1 MIDLRSDTVTK
12 PTQAMRDAMATA
24 EVGDDV
30 YREDPTVIRLE
41 ELGARMLGKEAG
53 LFVVS
58 GTMGNQVAIM
68 THTQRGDELITE
80 AESHI
85 FYYEV
90 GDIAMLSGV
99 QARQVPGKRGVMDPD
114 DVKHAIRDSNN
125 IHFPRTSLIA
135 IENTHNRGG
144 GKVWPI
150 EYVRQISAEAHEHG
164 IAVHID
170 GARIFNAAIASG
182 IASDVWASYADS
194 VMFCLSKGLCA
205 PVGSLLVGSTEYI
218 ERARK
223 NRKRLGGGLRQVG
236 ILAAAGIVALETMV
250 DRLADDHANAKL
262 LASELANIGYGT
274 DPSGVETNMAM
285 VDVSASGKDAPAFV
299 AAAKEQSVLCNAVT
313 QTTVRLVTHH
323 DVTTDQCRET
333 VEVFESLLP
342 A

>member
-164 IAVHID
+164 IAVHMD

-182 IASDVWASYADS
+182 IAPDVWASYADS

-250 DRLADDHANAKL
+250 NRLAEDHANAKL

-285 VDVSASGKDAPAFV
+285 VDVSASGQDAPAFV
-299 AAAKEQSVLCNAVT
+299 AAAKEQRVLCNAVT

>member
-30 YREDPTVIRLE
+30 YGEDPTVLRLE
-41 ELGARMLGKEAG
+41 ELAARMLGKEAG

-99 QARQVPGKRGVMDPD
+99 QARQVPGKRGIMDPD
-114 DVKHAIRDSNN
+114 DVKHAIRDASN

-135 IENTHNRGG
+135 LENTHNRGG

-150 EYVRQISAEAHEHG
+150 EYVREIAGTAREHG
-164 IAVHID
+164 IAIHMD
-170 GARIFNAAIASG
+170 GARIFNASVASG
-182 IASDVWASYADS
+182 IVPDVWASYADS

-205 PVGSLLVGSTEYI
+205 PIGSLLVGSREYI
-218 ERARK
+218 DKARK
-223 NRKRLGGGLRQVG
+223 NRKRLGGGLRQAG
-236 ILAAAGIVALETMV
+236 IIAAAGIVALETMV
-250 DRLADDHANAKL
+250 DRLAEDHANAKL
-262 LASELANIGYGT
+262 LATELAKLGYGA
-274 DPSGVETNMAM
+274 DPAEAETNMAM
-285 VDVSASGKDAPAFV
+285 VDIAPSGRDAPAFV
-299 AAAKEQSVLCNAVT
+299 RAIKEKGVLCNAVT
-313 QTTVRLVTHH
+313 PTTVRLVTHH
-323 DVTTDQCRET
+323 DVTNQQCYEA
-333 VEVFESLLP
+333 VQAFKSLL
-342 A
+342 

>member
-1 MIDLRSDTVTK
+1 MIDLRSDTVTR

-30 YREDPTVIRLE
+30 YREDPTVIKLE
-41 ELGARMLGKEAG
+41 TLGAKMLGKEAG
-53 LFVVS
+53 LFVCS

-90 GDIAMLSGV
+90 GDIAALSGV
-99 QARQVPGKRGVMDPD
+99 QARQIPGKRGIMDPD
-114 DVKHAIRDSNN
+114 DVKHAIRDPLN
-125 IHFPRTSLIA
+125 IHYPRTSLIA

-150 EYVRQISAEAHEHG
+150 EYVREISAIAHTRD
-164 IAVHID
+164 IAIHMD

-182 IASDVWASYADS
+182 IKADVWASYADS

-205 PVGSLLVGSTEYI
+205 PVGSLLVGSREFI

-223 NRKRLGGGLRQVG
+223 NRKRLGGGMRQVG

-250 DRLADDHANAKL
+250 DRLAEDHANARL
-262 LASELANIGYGT
+262 LATGLAELGYEI
-274 DPSGVETNMAM
+274 DPVDAETNMAI
-285 VDVSASGKDAPAFV
+285 VDVTASGKDAPSF
-299 AAAKEQSVLCNAVT
+299 AAALKEKGVLCNAVT
-313 QTTVRLVTHH
+313 ASSVRLVTHH
-323 DVTTDQCRET
+323 DVTTDQCHQAIDAFKT
-333 VEVFESLLP
+333 LLT
-342 A
+342 

>member
-12 PTQAMRDAMATA
+12 PTQAMRDAMAVA

-30 YREDPTVIRLE
+30 YGEDPTVIRLQ
-41 ELGARMLGKEAG
+41 ELAAKMLGKEAG

-90 GDIAMLSGV
+90 GDIAALSGV
-99 QARQVPGKRGVMDPD
+99 QARQVPGKRGIMDPD
-114 DVKHAIRDSNN
+114 DVNHAIRDSSN

-135 IENTHNRGG
+135 LENTHNRGG

-150 EYVRQISAEAHEHG
+150 EYVREIAGIAHERG
-164 IAVHID
+164 IAVHMD
-170 GARIFNAAIASG
+170 GARIFNASVASG
-182 IASDVWASYADS
+182 IAPDVWASYADS

-205 PVGSLLVGSTEYI
+205 PVGSMLVGSRDFI
-218 ERARK
+218 DRARK
-223 NRKRLGGGLRQVG
+223 NRKRLGGGLRQAG

-250 DRLADDHANAKL
+250 DRLAEDHANAKL
-262 LASELANIGYGT
+262 LADELARLGYGS
-274 DPSGVETNMAM
+274 DPAEAETNMAM
-285 VDVSASGKDAPAFV
+285 VDVSVSGKDALSFV
-299 AAAKEQSVLCNAVT
+299 QLVKEKGVLCNAVT
-313 QTTVRLVTHH
+313 PTTVRLVTHH
-323 DVTTDQCRET
+323 DVTTQQCREA
-333 VEVFESLLP
+333 VQAFKSLL
-342 A
+342 

>member
-12 PTQAMRDAMATA
+12 PTEAMRSAMASA

-30 YREDPTVIRLE
+30 YREDPTVARLE
-41 ELGARMLGKEAG
+41 DLAAKMLGKEAG

-114 DVKHAIRDSNN
+114 DVKHAIRDSSN

-135 IENTHNRGG
+135 VENTHNRGG
-144 GKVWPI
+144 GKIWPI
-150 EYVRQISAEAHEHG
+150 EYVREIAGTAHDRG
-164 IAVHID
+164 IAVHMD
-170 GARIFNAAIASG
+170 GARIFNAAVASG
-182 IASDVWASYADS
+182 IGADVWASYADS

-205 PVGSLLVGSTEYI
+205 PIGSLLVGSRDYI

-223 NRKRLGGGLRQVG
+223 NRKRLGGGLRQAG
-236 ILAAAGIVALETMV
+236 IIAAAGIVALESMV
-250 DRLADDHANAKL
+250 DRLAEDHANAKL
-262 LASELANIGYGT
+262 LASELAGLGYGA
-274 DPSGVETNMAM
+274 DPAEAETNMAM
-285 VDVSASGKDAPAFV
+285 VDVSASGRDAPSFV
-299 AAAKEQSVLCNAVT
+299 EAIKQKGVLCNAVT
-313 QTTVRLVTHH
+313 PTTVRLVTHH
-323 DVTTDQCRET
+323 DVTADDCRMA
-333 VEVFESLLP
+333 VEAFKSLL
-342 A
+342 

>member
-30 YREDPTVIRLE
+30 YREDPTVVRLE
-41 ELGARMLGKEAG
+41 DLGAGMLGKEAG

-114 DVKHAIRDSNN
+114 DVKHAIRDSSN

-150 EYVRQISAEAHEHG
+150 EYVREIAATAHERG
-164 IAVHID
+164 IAVHMD
-170 GARIFNAAIASG
+170 GARIFNASIASG
-182 IASDVWASYADS
+182 IAPDVWASYADS

-205 PVGSLLVGSTEYI
+205 PVGSLLVGSREYI

-250 DRLADDHANAKL
+250 ERLAEDHANAKL
-262 LASELANIGYGT
+262 LARELAGLGYGT
-274 DPSGVETNMAM
+274 DPSEAETNMAM
-285 VDVSASGKDAPAFV
+285 VNVGASGQDALSFV
-299 AAAKEQSVLCNAVT
+299 AAVKEKGVLCNAVT
-313 QTTVRLVTHH
+313 PSTVRIVTHH

-333 VEVFESLLP
+333 VEIFRSLLP

>member
-1 MIDLRSDTVTK
+1 MIDFRSDTVTK

-41 ELGARMLGKEAG
+41 DLGARMLGKEAG
-53 LFVVS
+53 LFVCS

-99 QARQVPGKRGVMDPD
+99 QARQVPGRRGVMDPD
-114 DVKHAIRDSNN
+114 DVKRAIRDSSN

-135 IENTHNRGG
+135 VENTHNRGG

-150 EYVRQISAEAHEHG
+150 EYVREISATAHERG
-164 IAVHID
+164 IAVHMD
-170 GARIFNAAIASG
+170 GARIFNASIASG
-182 IASDVWASYADS
+182 ITPDVWASYADS

-205 PVGSLLVGSTEYI
+205 PVGSLLVGSRDYI

-250 DRLADDHANAKL
+250 DRLAEDHANAKL
-262 LASELANIGYGT
+262 LASELAGIGYGT
-274 DPSGVETNMAM
+274 DPSEAETNMVM
-285 VDVSASGKDAPAFV
+285 VNVSASGSDAPSFV
-299 AAAKEQSVLCNAVT
+299 AAVKEKGVLCNAVT
-313 QTTVRLVTHH
+313 PTTVRLVTHH
-323 DVTTDQCRET
+323 DVTIDQCRET
-333 VEVFESLLP
+333 VEVFRSLLH

>member
-1 MIDLRSDTVTK
+1 MIDFRSDTVTK

-41 ELGARMLGKEAG
+41 DLGARMLGKEAG
-53 LFVVS
+53 LFVCS

-99 QARQVPGKRGVMDPD
+99 QARQVPGRRGVMDPD
-114 DVKHAIRDSNN
+114 DVKRAIRDSSN

-135 IENTHNRGG
+135 VENTHNRGG

-150 EYVRQISAEAHEHG
+150 EYVREISATAHERG
-164 IAVHID
+164 IAVHMD
-170 GARIFNAAIASG
+170 GARIFNASIASG
-182 IASDVWASYADS
+182 ITPDVWASYADS

-205 PVGSLLVGSTEYI
+205 PVGSLLVGSRDYI

-250 DRLADDHANAKL
+250 DRLAEDHANAKL
-262 LASELANIGYGT
+262 LASELAGIGYGT
-274 DPSGVETNMAM
+274 DPSEAETNMVM
-285 VDVSASGKDAPAFV
+285 VNVSASGNDAPSFV
-299 AAAKEQSVLCNAVT
+299 AAVKEKGVLCNAVAP
-313 QTTVRLVTHH
+313 TTVRLVTHH
-323 DVTTDQCRET
+323 DVTIDQCRET
-333 VEVFESLLP
+333 VEVFRSLLH

>member
-30 YREDPTVIRLE
+30 YGEDPTVLRLE
-41 ELGARMLGKEAG
+41 ELAARMLGKEAG

-90 GDIAMLSGV
+90 GDIAVLSGV
-99 QARQVPGKRGVMDPD
+99 QARQVPGKRGIMDPD
-114 DVKHAIRDSNN
+114 DVKHAIRDASN

-135 IENTHNRGG
+135 LENTHNRGG

-150 EYVRQISAEAHEHG
+150 EYVREIAGTAREHG
-164 IAVHID
+164 IAIHMD
-170 GARIFNAAIASG
+170 GARIFNASVASG
-182 IASDVWASYADS
+182 IVPDVWASYADS

-205 PVGSLLVGSTEYI
+205 PIGSLLVGSREYI
-218 ERARK
+218 DKARK
-223 NRKRLGGGLRQVG
+223 NRKRLGGGLRQAG
-236 ILAAAGIVALETMV
+236 IIAAAGIVALETMV
-250 DRLADDHANAKL
+250 DRLAEDHANAKL
-262 LASELANIGYGT
+262 LASELAKLGYGA
-274 DPSGVETNMAM
+274 DPAEAETNMAM
-285 VDVSASGKDAPAFV
+285 VDIAASGRDAPAFV
-299 AAAKEQSVLCNAVT
+299 RAIKEKGVLCNAVT
-313 QTTVRLVTHH
+313 PTTVRLVTHH
-323 DVTTDQCRET
+323 DVTNQQCYEA
-333 VEVFESLLP
+333 VQAFKSLL
-342 A
+342 

>member
-164 IAVHID
+164 IAVHMD

-182 IASDVWASYADS
+182 IAPDVWASYADS

-250 DRLADDHANAKL
+250 NRLAEDHANAKL

-323 DVTTDQCRET
+323 DVTTDQCHET
-333 VEVFESLLP
+333 VGVFESLLP

>member
-30 YREDPTVIRLE
+30 YGEDPTVLRLE
-41 ELGARMLGKEAG
+41 ELAARMLGKEAG

-99 QARQVPGKRGVMDPD
+99 QARQVPGKRGIMDPD
-114 DVKHAIRDSNN
+114 DVKHAIRDASN

-135 IENTHNRGG
+135 LENTHNRGG
-144 GKVWPI
+144 GKIWPI
-150 EYVRQISAEAHEHG
+150 EYVREIAGTARERG
-164 IAVHID
+164 IAIHMD
-170 GARIFNAAIASG
+170 GARIFNASVASG
-182 IASDVWASYADS
+182 IAADVWASYADS

-205 PVGSLLVGSTEYI
+205 PVGSVLVGSKAYI
-218 ERARK
+218 EKARK
-223 NRKRLGGGLRQVG
+223 NRKRLGGGLRQAG
-236 ILAAAGIVALETMV
+236 IIAAAGIVALETMV
-250 DRLADDHANAKL
+250 DRLAEDHANAKL
-262 LASELANIGYGT
+262 LAGELANLGYGA
-274 DPSGVETNMAM
+274 DPAEAETNMAM
-285 VDVSASGKDAPAFV
+285 VDITASGRDAPAFV
-299 AAAKEQSVLCNAVT
+299 KAIQEKGVLCNAVT
-313 QTTVRLVTHH
+313 PTTVRLVTHH
-323 DVTTDQCRET
+323 DVTTQQCYEA
-333 VEVFESLLP
+333 VQAFKSLL
-342 A
+342 

>member
-1 MIDLRSDTVTK
+1 MIDFRSDTVTK

-30 YREDPTVIRLE
+30 YREDPTVVRLE
-41 ELGARMLGKEAG
+41 ELGAKMLGKEAG
-53 LFVVS
+53 LFVCS

-99 QARQVPGKRGVMDPD
+99 QAWQVPGKRGVMDPD
-114 DVKHAIRDSNN
+114 DVKHAIRDSSN

-144 GKVWPI
+144 GKIWPI
-150 EYVRQISAEAHEHG
+150 EYVREISAEAQERG
-164 IAVHID
+164 IAVHMD
-170 GARIFNAAIASG
+170 GARIFNASIASG
-182 IASDVWASYADS
+182 ITPDVWASYADS

-205 PVGSLLVGSTEYI
+205 PVGSLLVGSRDYI

-250 DRLADDHANAKL
+250 DRLAEDHANAKL
-262 LASELANIGYGT
+262 LASELAGIGYGT
-274 DPSGVETNMAM
+274 DPSEAETNMAM
-285 VDVSASGKDAPAFV
+285 VNVSASGQDAPSFV
-299 AAAKEQSVLCNAVT
+299 AALEEKGVLCNANT
-313 QTTVRLVTHH
+313 PTTVRLVTHH
-323 DVTTDQCRET
+323 DVTTDQCREA
-333 VEVFESLLP
+333 VEVFRSLLH

>member
-12 PTQAMRDAMATA
+12 PTQAMRDAMAMA

-41 ELGARMLGKEAG
+41 ELAAKKLGKEAG
-53 LFVVS
+53 LFVCS

-99 QARQVPGKRGVMDPD
+99 QARQVPGQRGIMDPE
-114 DVKHAIRDSNN
+114 DVKHAIRDVDN

-144 GKVWPI
+144 GKIWPI
-150 EYVRQISAEAHEHG
+150 EYVREISAMAHDRG
-164 IAVHID
+164 IAVHMD
-170 GARIFNAAIASG
+170 GARIFNASIASG
-182 IASDVWASYADS
+182 ITPDVWASYADS

-205 PVGSLLVGSTEYI
+205 PVGSMLVGSKDFI

-250 DRLADDHANAKL
+250 DRLGEDHANAKL
-262 LASELANIGYGT
+262 LATELASIGYGS
-274 DPSGVETNMAM
+274 DPAEAETNMVM
-285 VDVSASGKDAPAFV
+285 VDVRASGKDAPSFASSV
-299 AAAKEQSVLCNAVT
+299 REKGVLCNAVT
-313 QTTVRLVTHH
+313 PTTVRLVTHH
-323 DVTTDQCRET
+323 DVTTDQCHQT
-333 VEVFESLLP
+333 VEAFKSLLHV
-342 A
+342 

>member
-1 MIDLRSDTVTK
+1 MIDFRSDTVTK

-24 EVGDDV
+24 DVGDDV

-41 ELGARMLGKEAG
+41 ELGAKMLGKEAG
-53 LFVVS
+53 LFVCS

-99 QARQVPGKRGVMDPD
+99 QARQVPGKRGIMDPD
-114 DVKHAIRDSNN
+114 DAKHAIRDSSN

-135 IENTHNRGG
+135 IENTTTEWGQ
-144 GKVWPI
+144 VWPI
-150 EYVRQISAEAHEHG
+150 EYVREISATARERS
-164 IAVHID
+164 IAVHLD
-170 GARIFNAAIASG
+170 GARIFNASIASG
-182 IASDVWASYADS
+182 ITPDVCASYADS

-205 PVGSLLVGSTEYI
+205 PVGSLLVGSRDYI

-236 ILAAAGIVALETMV
+236 ILALQALGSRDNG
-250 DRLADDHANAKL
+250 DRWRGPCQSKL
-262 LASELANIGYGT
+262 LA
-274 DPSGVETNMAM
+274 
-285 VDVSASGKDAPAFV
+285 ASGWHGTEPTA
-299 AAAKEQSVLCNAVT
+299 
-313 QTTVRLVTHH
+313 
-323 DVTTDQCRET
+323 
-333 VEVFESLLP
+333 
-342 A
+342 

>member
-1 MIDLRSDTVTK
+1 MIDFRSDTVTK

-41 ELGARMLGKEAG
+41 ELGAKMLGKEAG
-53 LFVVS
+53 LFVCS

-90 GDIAMLSGV
+90 GDVAMLSGV
-99 QARQVPGKRGVMDPD
+99 QARQVPGRRGIMDPD
-114 DVKHAIRDSNN
+114 DVKHAIRDSSN

-150 EYVRQISAEAHEHG
+150 EYVREISATARERG
-164 IAVHID
+164 IAVHLD
-170 GARIFNAAIASG
+170 GARIFNASIASG
-182 IASDVWASYADS
+182 ITPDVWASYADS

-205 PVGSLLVGSTEYI
+205 PVGSLLVGSRDYI

-250 DRLADDHANAKL
+250 DRLAEDHANAKL
-262 LASELANIGYGT
+262 LASELASIGYGT
-274 DPSGVETNMAM
+274 APSEVETNMAM
-285 VDVSASGKDAPAFV
+285 VNVAASGKDASSFADAV
-299 AAAKEQSVLCNAVT
+299 REKGVLCNAVT
-313 QTTVRLVTHH
+313 STNVRMVTHH
-323 DVTTDQCRET
+323 DVAADQCCAT
-333 VEVFESLLP
+333 VEIFRSLLP

>member
-250 DRLADDHANAKL
+250 NRLAEDHANAKL

-285 VDVSASGKDAPAFV
+285 VDVSASGQDAPAFV

>member
-1 MIDLRSDTVTK
+1 MIDFRSDTVTK

-24 EVGDDV
+24 DVGDDV

-41 ELGARMLGKEAG
+41 ELGAKMLGKEAG
-53 LFVVS
+53 LFVCS

-99 QARQVPGKRGVMDPD
+99 QARQVPGKRGIMDPD
-114 DVKHAIRDSNN
+114 DVKHAIRDSSN

-150 EYVRQISAEAHEHG
+150 EYVREISATARERS
-164 IAVHID
+164 IAVHLD
-170 GARIFNAAIASG
+170 GARIFNASIASG
-182 IASDVWASYADS
+182 ITPDVWASYADA

-205 PVGSLLVGSTEYI
+205 PVGSLLVGSRDYI

-250 DRLADDHANAKL
+250 DRLAEDHANAKL
-262 LASELANIGYGT
+262 LASELAGIGYGT
-274 DPSGVETNMAM
+274 DPSEVETNMAM
-285 VDVSASGKDAPAFV
+285 VNVAASGKDASSFADAV
-299 AAAKEQSVLCNAVT
+299 REKGVLCNAVT
-313 QTTVRLVTHH
+313 STTVRMVTHH
-323 DVTTDQCRET
+323 DVTADQCGAT
-333 VEVFESLLP
+333 VEIFRSLLP

>member
-1 MIDLRSDTVTK
+1 MIDFRSDTVTK

-30 YREDPTVIRLE
+30 YREDPTVVRLE
-41 ELGARMLGKEAG
+41 DLGAKMLGKEAG
-53 LFVVS
+53 LFVCS

-114 DVKHAIRDSNN
+114 DVKHAIRDSSN

-150 EYVRQISAEAHEHG
+150 EYVREISATARERG
-164 IAVHID
+164 IAVHMD
-170 GARIFNAAIASG
+170 GARIFNASIASG
-182 IASDVWASYADS
+182 ITPDVWASYADS

-205 PVGSLLVGSTEYI
+205 PVGSLLVGSRDYI

-250 DRLADDHANAKL
+250 DRLAEDHANAKL
-262 LASELANIGYGT
+262 LASQLAGIGYGT
-274 DPSGVETNMAM
+274 DPSEAETNMTM
-285 VDVSASGKDAPAFV
+285 VNVSASGKDASSFV
-299 AAAKEQSVLCNAVT
+299 DAVREKGVLCNAVT
-313 QTTVRLVTHH
+313 PTTIRLVTHH
-323 DVTTDQCRET
+323 DVTADQCHET
-333 VEVFESLLP
+333 VEVFGSLLH

>member
-30 YREDPTVIRLE
+30 YGEDPTVLRLE
-41 ELGARMLGKEAG
+41 ELAARMLGKEAG

-90 GDIAMLSGV
+90 GDIAVLSGV
-99 QARQVPGKRGVMDPD
+99 QARQVPGKRGIMDPD
-114 DVKHAIRDSNN
+114 DVKHAIRDASN

-135 IENTHNRGG
+135 LENTHNRGG

-150 EYVRQISAEAHEHG
+150 EYVREIAGTAREHG
-164 IAVHID
+164 IAIHMD
-170 GARIFNAAIASG
+170 GARIFNASVASG
-182 IASDVWASYADS
+182 IVPDVWASYADS

-205 PVGSLLVGSTEYI
+205 PIGSLLVGSREYI
-218 ERARK
+218 DKARK
-223 NRKRLGGGLRQVG
+223 NRKRLGGGLRQAG
-236 ILAAAGIVALETMV
+236 IIAAAGIVALETMV
-250 DRLADDHANAKL
+250 DRLAEDHANAKL
-262 LASELANIGYGT
+262 LATELAKLGYGA
-274 DPSGVETNMAM
+274 DPAEAETNMAM
-285 VDVSASGKDAPAFV
+285 VDIAASGRDAPAFV
-299 AAAKEQSVLCNAVT
+299 RAIKEKGVLCNAVT
-313 QTTVRLVTHH
+313 PTTVRLVTHH
-323 DVTTDQCRET
+323 DVTNQQCYEA
-333 VEVFESLLP
+333 VQAFKSLL
-342 A
+342 